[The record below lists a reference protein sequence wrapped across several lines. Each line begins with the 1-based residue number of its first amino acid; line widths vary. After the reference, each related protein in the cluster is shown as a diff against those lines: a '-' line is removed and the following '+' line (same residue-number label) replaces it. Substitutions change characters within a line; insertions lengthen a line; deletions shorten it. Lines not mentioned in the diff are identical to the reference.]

1 VQRGLFEGDV
11 VKKVM
16 DELVPRYAA
25 RPGGYCRVVRIGS
38 RQGDGADMAVVEL
51 VGRKGELSKS
61 VRWHLKHQP
70 RSAPLAAATPSAA
83 AATPLA
89 QVKREAPL
97 AGSAMLA
104 NAAPFA
110 PPRYSRPQN
119 WRCAACSH
127 TMVGHRQ
134 VCHVCGTPKAV
145 AAFAAP
151 RA

>member
-1 VQRGLFEGDV
+1 MQRGLFESDV

-25 RPGGYCRVVRIGS
+25 RAGGYCRVVRIGS
-38 RQGDGADMAVVEL
+38 RQGDGADMAVIEL

-61 VRWHLKHQP
+61 ARWHLKSP
-70 RSAPLAAATPSAA
+70 SAQSAAAPAAATLT
-83 AATPLA
+83 TPLA
-89 QVKREAPL
+89 QIKREAPL
-97 AGSAMLA
+97 ASNARLA
-104 NAAPFA
+104 NAADYVP

-119 WRCAACSH
+119 WRCAACANV
-127 TMVGHRQ
+127 MVGHRQ